1 MAVFSMGT
9 SATDKLFL
17 EFILPGLNIEVK
29 ENTVLYDRFGTDSS
43 KCLGKYAVFKCLTA
57 TPKSARPSSSSTFPT
72 AKQGVYD
79 EFRLFMKRGMYASL
93 QFDGLAVACGQGKGA
108 VMDLIKAESKGIMIY
123 ISNYL
128 NHQFWG
134 DGSGRLATLD
144 AASTNSTTVSIDNRY
159 FGTDSNGYT
168 AANQYLDEG
177 MSIDIYD
184 TSGNL
189 EAEDVEISTIV
200 DVGDGTSTL
209 TMASAVTASDNS
221 EIFDHD
227 TYASGQAAGTGV
239 PQGLRGIVD
248 TADPYTG
255 IAAASFQNVDRDT
268 YAWAQAYTENMGS
281 VAITNLKILK
291 TIHKV
296 ERYGRVKVIIT
307 NDIIWRAYYELLE
320 QDKTLPNEPAMWGGT
335 SGISFYGGKGGKL
348 PIIFDEDCPDGDMY
362 FLDSD
367 FLQVYAPQTNGMA
380 WLPGDSGHILT
391 RVQGKD
397 ESTANLVW
405 YYNFGTEKPQALA
418 RLYSIKHASS

>member
-1 MAVFSMGT
+1 MAVFQMGT

-72 AKQGVYD
+72 AEQGTYD
-79 EFRLFMKRGMYASL
+79 EFILYMKRGMYASL

-108 VMDLIKAESKGIMIY
+108 VMDIIKAETRGIMIY
-123 ISNYL
+123 IANKL
-128 NHQFWG
+128 NRQFWG

-144 AASTNSTTVSIDNRY
+144 AASSNSTSVTIDNRY

-168 AANQYLDEG
+168 LAHQYLDEG
-177 MSIDIYD
+177 MNIDIYD

-189 EAEDVEISTIV
+189 EAEDVNISSIA
-200 DVGDGTSTL
+200 DDADGTSTL
-209 TMASAVTASDNS
+209 TMSTAVTASNNS

-227 TYASGQAAGTGV
+227 TYAASQAAGTGV
-239 PQGLRGIVD
+239 PQGLRGIVQSS
-248 TADPYTG
+248 DPYTG
-255 IAAASFQNVDRDT
+255 ITETSFQNIDRDT
-268 YAWAQAYTENMGS
+268 YTWAQAYEENMGS
-281 VAITNLKILK
+281 VAITNAKILK

-307 NDIIWRAYYELLE
+307 NDIIWRAYYEILE
-320 QDKTLPNEPAMWGGT
+320 QDKTMPNEPAFWGGT

-367 FLQVYAPQTNGMA
+367 HLQVYAPTQAGMA
-380 WLPGDSGHILT
+380 WLPGDGGRIVQ

-397 ESTANLVW
+397 EWTANLVW
-405 YYNFGTEKPQALA
+405 YYNFGTEKPQALG
-418 RLYSIKHASS
+418 RLYSVKHASS